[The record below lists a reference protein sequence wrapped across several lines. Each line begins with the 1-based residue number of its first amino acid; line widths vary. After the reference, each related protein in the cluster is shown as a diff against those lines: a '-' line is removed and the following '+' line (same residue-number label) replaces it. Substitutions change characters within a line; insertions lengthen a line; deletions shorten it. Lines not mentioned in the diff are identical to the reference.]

1 MMNNQPQQ
9 LDPESLSQ
17 LPKEELVKIIIQQ
30 AIVNTELLSLIQELK
45 QEIEKLRVTRDLDSK
60 TSSKPP
66 STDLLKKPEL
76 NLPETEAEAPSP
88 KRKPG
93 GQPGHTGKT
102 RKGFSRIDRY
112 EILRPQVCLCCSQSA
127 FVGEPV
133 KIEKQQVAQL
143 VERPIEIVEYQRYTC
158 QCQHCGS
165 IQTASWSP
173 EIIPGQDLGVRLQAF
188 LGWMGNYGHL
198 PYEKQ
203 QEMLWELGQIDIG
216 VATLVTTNARL
227 EQAIEASISQLSGWV
242 QQEQPNIHVDET
254 PWPVKGLKEWLWVIA
269 HPQFCLF
276 QAADTRSRAELE
288 AILGTE
294 YTGVISSDDF
304 SVYNGYAVT
313 NQQKCLAHLR
323 RHFKKLIKLPGLHNQ
338 AIGKAF
344 VNLIDEAF
352 KNYRLWQQ
360 TGDEVS
366 YNDWVNQFKSK
377 LSLTLNHWI
386 GKAGGTASKLL
397 RSLQDKTSQWWY
409 FLEQPQVPPDN
420 NLAERSLRLA
430 VTKRKVSG
438 GSRSM
443 ERFKHTANLL
453 TVVQTC
459 RRQGR
464 SVIDFFAQAL
474 LADSNNYFS
483 RPSLLPRFET

>member
-1 MMNNQPQQ
+1 
-9 LDPESLSQ
+9 
-17 LPKEELVKIIIQQ
+17 
-30 AIVNTELLSLIQELK
+30 
-45 QEIEKLRVTRDLDSK
+45 
-60 TSSKPP
+60 
-66 STDLLKKPEL
+66 
-76 NLPETEAEAPSP
+76 
-88 KRKPG
+88 
-93 GQPGHTGKT
+93 
-102 RKGFSRIDRY
+102 
-112 EILRPQVCLCCSQSA
+112 
-127 FVGEPV
+127 
-133 KIEKQQVAQL
+133 
-143 VERPIEIVEYQRYTC
+143 
-158 QCQHCGS
+158 
-165 IQTASWSP
+165 
-173 EIIPGQDLGVRLQAF
+173 LGVRLQAF
-188 LGWMGNYGHL
+188 LGWLGNYGHL

-227 EQAIEASISQLSGWV
+227 EQAIEPSISQLSDWV

-360 TGDEVS
+360 TGDDLS

-377 LSLTLNHWI
+377 LSLTVNQWI

-443 ERFKHTANLL
+443 ERFKQTANLL

-459 RRQGR
+459 RRQSR

-483 RPSLLPRFET
+483 RPSLLPKFQT